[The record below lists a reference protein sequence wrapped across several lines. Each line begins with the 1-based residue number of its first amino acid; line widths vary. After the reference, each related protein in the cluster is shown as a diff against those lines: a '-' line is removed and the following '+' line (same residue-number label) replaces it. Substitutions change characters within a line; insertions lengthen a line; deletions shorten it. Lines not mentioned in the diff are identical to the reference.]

1 MLIKQVIPQEF
12 CLKCLDC
19 CRFSQ
24 QESIWSP
31 HLLEEEKQKLGEI
44 LIGANPGQ
52 DNFTCYYLKLSGNKC
67 KIYADRPF
75 ECQFYPFLFDRKN
88 DRLFLA
94 LDLNCAYVSQSNLE
108 PQFQQYTRSLIKLVQ
123 TPAYLNILKSN
134 PQLFQ
139 NYDGVLDLVE
149 LKV

>member
-1 MLIKQVIPQEF
+1 MLIKQVIPEEF
-12 CLKCLDC
+12 CLKCLGC

-44 LIGANPGQ
+44 LIVANPGL
-52 DNFTCYYLKLSGNKC
+52 DNFTCHYLKLNGNKC

-75 ECQFYPFLFDRKN
+75 ECQLYPFLFDRRN
-88 DRLFLA
+88 GRFFLA
-94 LDLNCAYVSQSNLE
+94 LNLNCAYVSQSNLE
-108 PQFQQYTRSLIKLVQ
+108 PQFQQYTRSLIELIQ
-123 TPAYLNILKSN
+123 TPAYLGILRNN

-139 NYDGVLDLVE
+139 DYEGVLDLVE

>member
-1 MLIKQVIPQEF
+1 MVIKQFIPEEF
-12 CLKCLDC
+12 CLKCPGC

-44 LIGANPGQ
+44 LILANPEE
-52 DNFTCYYLKLSGNKC
+52 DNFTCCYLKLSNNKC
-67 KIYADRPF
+67 KIYKERPF
-75 ECQFYPFLFDRKN
+75 ECQLYPFLFDRKLN
-88 DRLFLA
+88 KCFLA
-94 LDLNCAYVSQSNLE
+94 LDLNCAYVSQNKSQ
-108 PQFQQYTRSLIKLVQ
+108 PGFQQYTRSLIELVQ
-123 TPAYLNILKSN
+123 TPEFMGILKDN

-139 NYDGVLDLVE
+139 DYDEVLDLVE